1 MNPPITSLQN
11 QRVKDAIK
19 LRNHR
24 DRDKQ
29 GRFLIDGVREIEHA
43 IAGGIPIVEAF
54 VCPEICADS
63 SKVVAELTAAGAQV
77 LTVSEAVWDKLTF
90 GNRRDGRLVIA
101 EPPERSLSDIDP
113 GPIPFVVIL
122 EAIEK
127 PGNVGAVIRSADA
140 AGVTAVLITQ
150 AATDLFNPNTIRSS
164 LGTVF
169 RMPVASCSNAEA
181 KAWLRQYNITPFA
194 AIVEADTD
202 YTKARFS
209 SPCAIVMGSEAN
221 GLSSDWRGS
230 DVTGVSLPM
239 NGLADSLNIST
250 SAAILMYE
258 VVRQRRT
265 V

>member
-29 GRFLIDGVREIEHA
+29 GRFVIDGVREIEHA

-54 VCPEICADS
+54 VCPDMCADFS
-63 SKVVAELTAAGAQV
+63 TVIAELAAAGAEV
-77 LTVSEAVWDKLTF
+77 LTVSESVWDKLTF

-101 EPPERSLSDIDP
+101 EPPTRSLADIDA
-113 GPIPFVVIL
+113 GESPFVVIL

-127 PGNVGAVIRSADA
+127 PGNVGAVLRSADA
-140 AGVTAVLITQ
+140 AGVTAVLITEPV
-150 AATDLFNPNTIRSS
+150 TDLFNPNTIRSS

-169 RMPVASCSNAEA
+169 RMPVVACTNAEA
-181 KAWLRQYNITPFA
+181 KAWLSENKITPFA
-194 AIVEADTD
+194 AIVDADRVYTEAT
-202 YTKARFS
+202 FS

-221 GLSSDWRGS
+221 GLSSDWRGEE
-230 DVTGVSLPM
+230 VTGVSLPM
-239 NGLADSLNIST
+239 NGFADSLNISA

-258 VVRQRRT
+258 VVRQRS
-265 V
+265 